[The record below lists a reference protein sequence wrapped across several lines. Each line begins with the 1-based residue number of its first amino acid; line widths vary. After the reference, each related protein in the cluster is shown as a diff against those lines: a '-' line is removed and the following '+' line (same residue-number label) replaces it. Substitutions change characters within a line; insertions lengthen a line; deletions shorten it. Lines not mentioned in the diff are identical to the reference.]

1 MPILARLS
9 RTAFALL
16 SLLLPAVASAQI
28 PNPGSIANPRPLSSS
43 TVVTALGYV
52 PAHSGANADI
62 TSLGGLTTPLT
73 FAQLAPLGDKT
84 ILSNITGSTAPAAAN
99 TLTALLDNI
108 LGSTQGSVIFR
119 GASSWGVLTPA
130 INGQFLQT
138 QGAGADVRWASATGA
153 GTVNAGTAGQLASY
167 AANGTVVSGTT
178 ALPTGTTATTVAAID
193 NSTKLATTAQ
203 AWSALPYA
211 SGYVNVLRDTTMVAW
226 TKGISGTIAP
236 AATGAAAI
244 AASGWAILP
253 TGASVTWAQD
263 LTGQNGA
270 PQSLKI
276 TGATSVTDVVLGQR
290 IESVDAARLAGQTV
304 TFQIALF
311 NGTGAS
317 ITPQLATRVAG
328 AADNWTGPVADL
340 AATNLQPCAASTW
353 CIESYAFAVSANAG
367 FGYEVKVDLGN
378 NFSTNAKFVRVT
390 AADLRVTP
398 GAATGLVSSPPAPEL
413 RDIEAQLRR
422 SARYYQTSY
431 VNGTAPGAATRAGMV
446 GGSIYVSG
454 TVISTAL
461 VTFLVEMR
469 ATPSFSYWDG
479 AGGAGNVTFLVAAGN
494 ALNDGGAYS
503 SAPGNVN
510 ARGFTMGFGATNGTY
525 YTQYAAY
532 ADFW

>member
-1 MPILARLS
+1 MPIRARL
-9 RTAFALL
+9 AFAVLSL
-16 SLLLPAVASAQI
+16 ASLLLPAVAWAQI

-119 GASSWGVLTPA
+119 GASSWGVLTPG

-138 QGAGADVRWASATGA
+138 QGTAANPLWASAAGA
-153 GTVNAGTAGQLASY
+153 GTVNAGLTGQLASY
-167 AANGTVVSGTT
+167 AANGTAVTGTT
-178 ALPTGTTATTVAAID
+178 ALPSGTTATTVAAID
-193 NSTKLATTAQ
+193 NSTKVATTAQ
-203 AWSALPYA
+203 AFSALPYA
-211 SGYVNVLRDTTMVAW
+211 SGYVNVLRNTSMVAW
-226 TKGISGTIAP
+226 PMGSTGTIAP
-236 AATGAAAI
+236 SATGAASI
-244 AASGWAILP
+244 AAGGWAILP

-263 LTGQNGA
+263 STGQNGA
-270 PQSLKI
+270 PLSLKI
-276 TGATSVTDVVLGQR
+276 TGATSVTDVVVGQR
-290 IESVDAARLAGQTV
+290 SESFDAARLAGQTV
-304 TFQIALF
+304 TFQFALY

-317 ITPQLATRVAG
+317 ITPQLATRVAS
-328 AADNWTGPVADL
+328 AADTWSGPVADL

-398 GAATGLVSSPPAPEL
+398 GAATGLVSTPPRPEL
-413 RDIEAQLRR
+413 PDIAAQI
-422 SARYYQTSY
+422 ARNKRYHQTSY
-431 VNGTAPGAATRAGMV
+431 ANGTAPGTAIRNGMV

-454 TVISTAL
+454 TLLSSAW
-461 VTFLVEMR
+461 VTFPVEMR
-469 ATPSFSYWDG
+469 ATPNFSYWDG
-479 AGGAGNVTFLVAAGN
+479 AGGAGNVTYMIASGASVF
-494 ALNDGGAYS
+494 DGGAYS
-503 SAPGNVN
+503 TPPSGVN
-510 ARGFTMGFGATNGTY
+510 ARGFTAGLGATNGTY